1 MSSPALRHISKLG
14 GYDLM
19 LVFAATH
26 NVRCADS
33 VPKNSQP
40 TMVIIVSLEDVWQ
53 DLAIGFKRPIIG
65 NGKVYYLHT
74 VIDFLS
80 RWPGVAVVK

>member
-1 MSSPALRHISKLG
+1 MSSPSVRHISKLG

-26 NVRCADS
+26 NV
-33 VPKNSQP
+33 
-40 TMVIIVSLEDVWQ
+40 
-53 DLAIGFKRPIIG
+53 
-65 NGKVYYLHT
+65 VYYLHV

-80 RWPGVAVVK
+80 RWPGVAVVKSTLLEKTQPSLEGI

>member
-19 LVFAATH
+19 LVFA
-26 NVRCADS
+26 
-33 VPKNSQP
+33 
-40 TMVIIVSLEDVWQ
+40 VIIVSLEDVWQ
-53 DLAIGFKRPIIG
+53 DMAIGFKRPIIG